1 MKNISEKNHILIV
14 GIAAAVLLIF
24 NQSTLISW
32 LIPPLALWYFAILFL
47 FKKEEKC
54 RLYRWIVAGIITQT
68 FMSGWGV
75 WRATGNI
82 LSGLIAYLLVFL
94 FNVIPYVFMRTEHY
108 TVLGFVSGLIPTF
121 IILHWA
127 WRRLPDETKVYG
139 WT

>member
-14 GIAAAVLLIF
+14 GIVAAVLLIF
-24 NQSTLISW
+24 NQSPLISW
-32 LIPPLALWYFAILFL
+32 LIPPLAVWYFAVLFL

-82 LSGLIAYLLVFL
+82 QSGLMAYLLVFL
-94 FNVIPYVFMRTEHY
+94 FNVIPYVF
-108 TVLGFVSGLIPTF
+108 TVAALG
-121 IILHWA
+121 
-127 WRRLPDETKVYG
+127 
-139 WT
+139 

>member
-1 MKNISEKNHILIV
+1 MKTLSEKNPILIV
-14 GIAAAVLLIF
+14 IIAAAVLLIF

-32 LIPPLALWYFAILFL
+32 LIPPLALWYFAVLFL

-54 RLYRWIVAGIITQT
+54 RLYRWIVGGISTQT

-82 LSGLIAYLLVFL
+82 LSGLMAYLLVFS
-94 FNVIPYVFMRTEHY
+94 FNVIPYLFIRTEHY

-121 IILHWA
+121 IILHWV
-127 WRRLPDETKVYG
+127 WKRLPEETKVYG